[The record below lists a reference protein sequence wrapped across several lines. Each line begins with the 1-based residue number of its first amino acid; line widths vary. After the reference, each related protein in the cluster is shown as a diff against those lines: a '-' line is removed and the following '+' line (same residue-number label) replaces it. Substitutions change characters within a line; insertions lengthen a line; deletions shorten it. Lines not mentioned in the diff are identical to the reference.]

1 MKITFNKG
9 ILGLQ
14 EYKEFDLVDL
24 EGLEP
29 YKMLK
34 STDDDEIGLVVGSPF
49 EVNLEYEVKIPEET
63 IKSLDISSEEDVLIY
78 TTINVNSDVSKITT
92 NLRAP
97 IIINIKRALGE
108 QIILGNEIYKIK
120 HPIVKG

>member
-34 STDDDEIGLVVGSPF
+34 SVEDKEIGLVVGSPF
-49 EVNLEYEVKIPEET
+49 EMDLGYEAKIPKET
-63 IKSLDISSEEDVLIY
+63 LEHLQISSQEDVLIF

-97 IIINIKRALGE
+97 IIINVKKSLGE
-108 QIILGNEIYKIK
+108 QIILNNEIYKIK
-120 HPIVKG
+120 HPMYKG

>member
-9 ILGLQ
+9 MLGLQ

-29 YKMLK
+29 YKMLQ
-34 STDDDEIGLVVGSPF
+34 STEDKEIGLVIGSPF
-49 EVNLEYEVKIPEET
+49 DVELEYEVKIPEET
-63 IKSLDISSEEDVLIY
+63 LKNLQICSEEDVLIY
-78 TTINVNSDVSKITT
+78 TTINVNSDISKITT

-97 IIINIKRALGE
+97 IIINIKKELGE

-120 HPIVKG
+120 HPILKG

>member
-9 ILGLQ
+9 MLGLQ
-14 EYKEFDLVDL
+14 EYKEFDLVEL

-34 STDDDEIGLVVGSPF
+34 STEDKEIGLVIGSPF
-49 EVNLEYEVKIPEET
+49 EVNLEYEVKIPKET
-63 IKSLDISSEEDVLIY
+63 LKSLQISSEEDVLIF
-78 TTINVNSDVSKITT
+78 TTINVNSDISKITT

-97 IIINIKRALGE
+97 IIINIKKLLGE

-120 HPIVKG
+120 HPIFKG